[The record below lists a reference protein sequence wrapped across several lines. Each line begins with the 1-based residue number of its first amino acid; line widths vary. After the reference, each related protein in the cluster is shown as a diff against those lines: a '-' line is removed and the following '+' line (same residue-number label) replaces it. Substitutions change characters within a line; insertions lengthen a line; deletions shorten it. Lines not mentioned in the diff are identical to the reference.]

1 MDKYTYLKV
10 SQLDRKIQGIS
21 NSDLPQTGWINVVR
35 NTPNITFAYIAKK
48 LNTSPQVIK
57 KFEQNEIDGT
67 VTINTLRKVADAMD
81 CNLVSAFVPKA
92 GSFDTL
98 IDNRAEQISELLI
111 SRASNSMDLE
121 MQSVNDGMI
130 LNQKSQMKSELK
142 QNLKNLWK
150 YEV

>member
-1 MDKYTYLKV
+1 MDKYAYLKV

-35 NTPNITFAYIAKK
+35 NTLNITFAYIAKK

-57 KFEQNEIDGT
+57 KFEQNEIEGSI
-67 VTINTLRKVADAMD
+67 TINTLKKVADAME
-81 CNLVSAFVPKA
+81 CNLVYAFVPKA
-92 GSFDTL
+92 GSFEGL

-121 MQSVNDGMI
+121 MQSVNDGEN
-130 LNQKSQMKSELK
+130 LNHKSQMKSELK

>member
-1 MDKYTYLKV
+1 MAAF
-10 SQLDRKIQGIS
+10 
-21 NSDLPQTGWINVVR
+21 P
-35 NTPNITFAYIAKK
+35 
-48 LNTSPQVIK
+48 
-57 KFEQNEIDGT
+57 
-67 VTINTLRKVADAMD
+67 
-81 CNLVSAFVPKA
+81 LVYAFVPKA
-92 GSFDTL
+92 GSFESL

-130 LNQKSQMKSELK
+130 LNQKTQMKSELK

>member
-35 NTPNITFAYIAKK
+35 NTLNITFAYIAGK

-67 VTINTLRKVADAMD
+67 ITINTLKKVADAME
-81 CNLVSAFVPKA
+81 CNLVYAFVPKA
-92 GSFDTL
+92 GSFESL

-130 LNQKSQMKSELK
+130 LNQKSHMKSELK